1 VRGSKIGMIFQD
13 PMSSLNPAHKVG
25 NQIAEVLTNTLGMSR
40 RQAIQ
45 ESIALLSKVG
55 IASPRRQFHSYPHEL
70 SGGMRQRVL
79 IACAIASKPRLLIA
93 DEPTTALDVTVQA
106 QILGLLQDL
115 KDEIDMA
122 MILISHDFGVVAQY
136 CDEVVVMYAG
146 CVVEYGSVMDV
157 FENPLHPYTQALLRS
172 IPKLSGHRQR
182 ELFPIKGQPPDLEQ
196 LVSGCP
202 FAPRC
207 ERAKTACSSVDMALS
222 GNDNTHVSACPF

>member
-1 VRGSKIGMIFQD
+1 MIFQD

-45 ESIALLSKVG
+45 ESIALLGKVG

-122 MILISHDFGVVAQY
+122 MILISHDFGVVAQH
-136 CDEVVVMYAG
+136 CDEVVVM
-146 CVVEYGSVMDV
+146 
-157 FENPLHPYTQALLRS
+157 
-172 IPKLSGHRQR
+172 
-182 ELFPIKGQPPDLEQ
+182 
-196 LVSGCP
+196 
-202 FAPRC
+202 
-207 ERAKTACSSVDMALS
+207 
-222 GNDNTHVSACPF
+222 